1 MSHGHEITDRNISI
15 NLLIIPFMSKAD
27 LFTQNAYPTEA
38 QKAARAAAAQA
49 AAVEESAPQPEPQS
63 VPEPVTEPEPQTE
76 PQSEPAPQP
85 ESAPEAEPQPEPT
98 PEAITPDDLAR
109 AVAEAEQRGYLRGRN
124 ESISQSM
131 RRNGIWEQP
140 HHSEDAPQPAPSS
153 ADGDDDPV
161 LLRRIRPSIWD

>member
-1 MSHGHEITDRNISI
+1 
-15 NLLIIPFMSKAD
+15 MSKAD

-38 QKAARAAAAQA
+38 QKAARAAA
-49 AAVEESAPQPEPQS
+49 QPEPNPVEEVAPQAAPES
-63 VPEPVTEPEPQTE
+63 EPVE
-76 PQSEPAPQP
+76 APL
-85 ESAPEAEPQPEPT
+85 ESPTIEPQPEPASD
-98 PEAITPDDLAR
+98 AISSEDLAR

-140 HHSEDAPQPAPSS
+140 RHSEDTPQPAPSS

>member
-1 MSHGHEITDRNISI
+1 MEAVILSHGHEITDRNISI

-38 QKAARAAAAQA
+38 QKAARAAAAAQPVPNPVEEVAPQA
-49 AAVEESAPQPEPQS
+49 APEPAPE
-63 VPEPVTEPEPQTE
+63 PEPVE
-76 PQSEPAPQP
+76 APL
-85 ESAPEAEPQPEPT
+85 ESPTIEPQPEPASD
-98 PEAITPDDLAR
+98 AITPDALAR

-140 HHSEDAPQPAPSS
+140 HHSEDTPQPAPSS

>member
-1 MSHGHEITDRNISI
+1 MSHGYEITDRNISI

-38 QKAARAAAAQA
+38 QKAARAAAAA
-49 AAVEESAPQPEPQS
+49 QPEPNLVEEVAPQA
-63 VPEPVTEPEPQTE
+63 VPEPEPE
-76 PQSEPAPQP
+76 SESVEAPL
-85 ESAPEAEPQPEPT
+85 ESPTIEPQPKPASD
-98 PEAITPDDLAR
+98 AITPEDLAR

-140 HHSEDAPQPAPSS
+140 HHSEDTPQPAPSS
-153 ADGDDDPV
+153 ADGDDDLV

>member
-38 QKAARAAAAQA
+38 QKAARAAAAA
-49 AAVEESAPQPEPQS
+49 QPEPNPVEEVAPQA
-63 VPEPVTEPEPQTE
+63 VPEPAPESEPVEAPLESPTIEPQ
-76 PQSEPAPQP
+76 A
-85 ESAPEAEPQPEPT
+85 EPT

-140 HHSEDAPQPAPSS
+140 HHSEDATQPAPSS